1 MDIIIPSFIII
12 LLTFGSLYLSI
23 ISNLINI
30 YIIFIYIIFV
40 LISSTSLMSYFLV
53 SSLSSWS
60 LDRVPSVGMEIDVDN
75 MKWAKME
82 PDPEVKDR
90 WWYEPN
96 PVIKW
101 CRIRLFASHS
111 VRLLSYHHH
120 TYHLLT
126 IHVLCDRW
134 ANNMSETRRGSWG
147 RVSCPSIGCQEWWG
161 T

>member
-90 WWYEPN
+90 
-96 PVIKW
+96 
-101 CRIRLFASHS
+101 
-111 VRLLSYHHH
+111 
-120 TYHLLT
+120 
-126 IHVLCDRW
+126 
-134 ANNMSETRRGSWG
+134 
-147 RVSCPSIGCQEWWG
+147 
-161 T
+161 